1 MNKEKNVGVSPLIG
15 MPKAKLGFIMK
26 DGSVTIRK
34 LAAEV
39 LNLIYN
45 GGGGSG
51 GGIVQLIDL
60 SDRMTGDNTTV
71 TDMEVK
77 TSLFLYN
84 VYDRVSGIAR
94 VVEPET
100 EDRYLLFKVC
110 CYEGNENKILYVAYT
125 TEDAFSTNATWHY
138 YKTIDAEDSL
148 YPWATGVFGDVV
160 VDNENNLLVVGNYK
174 YHLEPYSEEPI
185 ISYFYNVPEIV
196 EFKYD
201 PIDANGGTV
210 YPYIEFSQVIIK
222 TLDYGTRTEEQ
233 QLTLTGTIEYVNAK
247 YGVTYSDRSLVINEV
262 STVFT
267 GNNPYQS
274 GGVDNVGAVTV
285 TASDVASVR
294 DVRTVSVSLSLNGD
308 GKTVEGTATVKQNAA
323 WIDAA
328 KNISVGSAG
337 ETNIVEVK
345 KSVGVWVENSDVTS
359 NSDWITISSVL
370 VEDSK
375 IKIAYTVAAN
385 SSVSSRTG
393 SITIL
398 TDIAGLQG
406 TVNIT
411 QAAAGAIINISSTS
425 ANFSPTNVGSTTNVN
440 ITVSGINL
448 SGPITISKSGIN
460 KEMFSVT
467 PASISAEE
475 ATSGKVVTISYT
487 PTATGTHTG
496 KLTLSSK
503 GAESVEISLSG
514 TASKSG
520 TAGIGYYG
528 VSTATAGLPT
538 SLVGERNTFEIADGK
553 TVTVSGSGRYAWI
566 ALPINCGIKSV
577 TGVDEGDEEFDVL
590 VNTTNISGYV
600 LYYKSGYSANFID
613 DTFIFTLHEEEQ
625 SEDVTGSF
633 YIGQCSAKPAAF
645 GQLSANDLAGY
656 STLTAMSSGTAASG
670 SINGVSVDGCRSFD
684 TVITTGNETF
694 FVMIPSNLDIT
705 LAAFHAAIESYSSG
719 AEIKDSD
726 YWEAVHSDVTI
737 DGTVYRVYGY
747 NNTAL
752 PGSSITVY
760 IKTI

>member
-1 MNKEKNVGVSPLIG
+1 MNKEKNVGVSPLLGI
-15 MPKAKLGFIMK
+15 PNARLGFIIK
-26 DGSVTIRK
+26 DGSVTIKK

-39 LNLIYN
+39 LNLIHN
-45 GGGGSG
+45 SGGGGGDS
-51 GGIVQLIDL
+51 IVQLIDL

-125 TEDAFSTNATWHY
+125 TEDDFSTNAIWHY

-174 YHLEPYSEEPI
+174 YRLEPYSDEPI

-201 PIDANGGTV
+201 PVDANGGTV
-210 YPYIEFSQVIIK
+210 YPYIKFKQTITK

-247 YGVTYSDRSLVINEV
+247 YGVTYSDRSLVVNEV

-274 GGVDNVGAVTV
+274 GGVDNIGAVTV

-294 DVRTVSVSLSLNGD
+294 DVRTVSVSLSLNG
-308 GKTVEGTATVKQNAA
+308 KTVEGTTTVKQNAA
-323 WIDAA
+323 WIDDA

-411 QAAAGAIINISSTS
+411 QAAAGAIINASSTS
-425 ANFSPTNVGSTTNVN
+425 ANFSPTNVGSTTSVN

-448 SGPITISKSGIN
+448 SGPITISKSGSN

-475 ATSGKVVTISYT
+475 AVSGKVITISYT

-528 VSTATAGLPT
+528 VSTAATGLPT
-538 SLVGERNTFEIADGK
+538 SLTGASGTFEISDGK
-553 TVTVSGSGRYAWI
+553 SVTVSGSGRYAWV
-566 ALPINCGIKSV
+566 ALPVNCGIKSV
-577 TGVDEGDEEFDVL
+577 TGVDKEGEEIEVL

-600 LYYKSGYSANFID
+600 IYYKSGYSMNFTN
-613 DTFIFTLHEEEQ
+613 DTFTFTLHKEEQ
-625 SEDVTGSF
+625 SEGVTGSF

-645 GQLSANDLAGY
+645 GQLSASDLVGY

-684 TVITTGNETF
+684 TAITAGNETF
-694 FVMIPSNLDIT
+694 LVMIPSNLDIT

-719 AEIKDSD
+719 AEIKNSD
-726 YWEAVHSDVTI
+726 YWEAVHSDATI
-737 DGTVYRVYGY
+737 NGTTYKVYGY
-747 NNTAL
+747 NNIAL
-752 PGSSITVY
+752 PGSSVTVY

>member
-1 MNKEKNVGVSPLIG
+1 MNKEKNVGVSPLLGI
-15 MPKAKLGFIMK
+15 PNAKLGFIIK
-26 DGSVTIRK
+26 DGSVTIKK

-39 LNLIYN
+39 LNLIYS
-45 GGGGSG
+45 GGGSG

-94 VVEPET
+94 VVESET

-110 CYEGNENKILYVAYT
+110 CYDGNENKILYVAYT
-125 TEDAFSTNATWHY
+125 TEDDFSANATWHY
-138 YKTIDAEDSL
+138 YKTIDAEDTL
-148 YPWATGVFGDVV
+148 YPWAMSVFGDVA
-160 VDNENNLLVVGNYK
+160 VDNENNLLIVGNYK
-174 YHLEPYSEEPI
+174 YRLEPYSDEPI

-210 YPYIEFSQVIIK
+210 YPYIEFKQTITKII
-222 TLDYGTRTEEQ
+222 DYGTRTEEQ
-233 QLTLTGTIEYVNAK
+233 QLTLTGTIEYLNAK
-247 YGVTYSDRSLVINEV
+247 YGVTYSDRSLVVNEV

-274 GGVDNVGAVTV
+274 GGVDNIGAVTV

-294 DVRTVSVSLSLNGD
+294 DVRTVTLSLSLNGD
-308 GKTVEGTATVKQNAA
+308 NKTATETTTVKQDAA

-328 KNISVGSAG
+328 KNINIGSAG

-345 KSVGVWVENSDVTS
+345 KSVGIWVENLDVTS
-359 NSDWITISSVL
+359 NSDWITVSSVL

-385 SSVSSRTG
+385 SSVSSRAG
-393 SITIL
+393 SITVL

-406 TVNIT
+406 TVNII
-411 QAAAGAIINISSTS
+411 QAAAGAIINVSSTS
-425 ANFSPTNVGSTTNVN
+425 VNFSTTNVGSTASAN

-448 SGPITISKSGIN
+448 SGPITISKNGSN

-475 ATSGKVVTISYT
+475 AASGKVVTISYA
-487 PTATGTHTG
+487 PTAADTHTG
-496 KLTLSSK
+496 KLTLSSN
-503 GAESVEISLSG
+503 GAEPVEISLSG

-520 TAGIGYYG
+520 AAGIGYYG
-528 VSTATAGLPT
+528 VSTAAAGLPT
-538 SLVGERNTFEIADGK
+538 SLAGASGTFEISDGK
-553 TVTVSGSGRYAWI
+553 SVTVSGSGRYAWI
-566 ALPINCGIKSV
+566 ALPVNCGVKSV
-577 TGVDEGDEEFDVL
+577 TGVDKEGEEIEVL

-600 LYYKSGYSANFID
+600 LYYKSGYSMNFTND
-613 DTFIFTLHEEEQ
+613 AFTFTLHKEEQ
-625 SEDVTGSF
+625 SGDVSGSF

-645 GQLSANDLAGY
+645 GQLSASDLAGY
-656 STLTAMSSGTAASG
+656 STLTAMSSGAAASG

-684 TVITTGNETF
+684 TAITAGNETF

-705 LAAFHAAIESYSSG
+705 LAAFHAAIESYSSN
-719 AEIKDSD
+719 AEIKNSD
-726 YWEAVHSDVTI
+726 YWEAVHSDVNI
-737 DGTVYRVYGY
+737 DGTAYRVYGY
-747 NNTAL
+747 NNIAL
-752 PGSSITVY
+752 PGSIVTVY